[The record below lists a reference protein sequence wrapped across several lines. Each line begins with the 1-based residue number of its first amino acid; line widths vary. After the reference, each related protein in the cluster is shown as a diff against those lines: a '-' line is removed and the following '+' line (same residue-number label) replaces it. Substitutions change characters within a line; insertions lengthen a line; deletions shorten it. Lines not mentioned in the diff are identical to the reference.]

1 MRSSFMRAAA
11 VLALMACSVLAQA
24 QSEAPARVGRVSLVQ
39 GPVTISTEDGDQPEG
54 ALVNWPVT
62 SDNRIT
68 TERNARTEIR
78 IGSTAVR
85 LDGDSSLEVLELD
98 DDRLQLLLHY
108 GSANIRVRNAEVLD
122 GFSIETPQGR
132 VRMRE
137 AGRIRID
144 ADADSSVVDV
154 FDGVALVDA
163 DGSTI
168 SVRPGRRVEM
178 RQGDLLTA
186 LAVRTSF
193 DDWARL
199 RDQQDDRVVSDR
211 YVTTEMTGYEEL
223 DRYGSWSDNSE
234 YGPVWL
240 PRHVSA
246 GWAPYRDGRW
256 TWVSPWGWTWIDNAP
271 WGYAPSH
278 YGRWVMVNQRWG
290 WAPGRH
296 TGRPVWAPALV
307 GWVGGS
313 GWSLAFNSGSVHRSA
328 PAQGWYPL
336 GFGEHYVPGYRVK
349 NDHLRY
355 INRHARPHDGRRVR
369 DDDHRRRGLTVVPHD
384 QFKRRTPIVV
394 PSAPRG
400 VVTPLALQNA
410 PVAAPQAPQWS
421 RGERVRRPRDRAV
434 EADGSSYRVRRPLQP
449 APAPGVQPQ
458 VQAPVTAPVQVQ
470 PVPRRDGRGA
480 DDERREARGADDQR
494 PRWGDQRREQMEAAR
509 RVQLDQARQAQVEE
523 GRRNQLEQMR
533 QAQAEEGRRGQA
545 DQMRRAQEEEARRGQ
560 ADQMRQAQADEARR
574 GQADQ
579 MRRVQMDEMRRSRM
593 EEMRRAR
600 QGQMQQAP
608 AAVQQPA
615 QQQQM
620 PQAQPEPRRIAPQP
634 QMQAP
639 APAAAPAAQGVNPVT
654 QQERRVR
661 EEPQQ
666 RRGNRPG
673 LIQEN

>member
-1 MRSSFMRAAA
+1 MRSPFMRAAA
-11 VLALMACSVLAQA
+11 VLALMACSVFAQA

-39 GPVTISTEDGDQPEG
+39 GPVTISTQDGEQPEA

-68 TERNARTEIR
+68 TQRNARTEIR
-78 IGSTAVR
+78 VGSTAVR

-98 DDRLQLLLHY
+98 DERLQLLLHY
-108 GSANIRVRNAEVLD
+108 GSANIRVQNAEVLD

-137 AGRIRID
+137 AGRIRVD
-144 ADADSSVVDV
+144 ADPDASVVDV
-154 FDGVALVDA
+154 FDGVALVEA
-163 DGSTI
+163 DGSTF
-168 SVRPGRRVEM
+168 SLRPGRRVEM
-178 RQGDLLTA
+178 RQGDLITA

-278 YGRWVMVNQRWG
+278 YGRWVMINQRWG

-296 TGRPVWAPALV
+296 SGRPVWAPALV

-313 GWSLAFNSGSVHRSA
+313 GWSLAFNSGPLHRSA

-336 GFGEHYVPGYRVK
+336 GFGEQFAPSYRMK
-349 NDHLRY
+349 HDHLRY
-355 INRHARPHDGRRVR
+355 INRHARPHDGRRR
-369 DDDHRRRGLTVVPHD
+369 GDDHRRHGLTVVPHD
-384 QFKRRTPIVV
+384 HFKRRAPIVV
-394 PSAPRG
+394 PSTPRA
-400 VVTPLALQNA
+400 VVTPLALHNA
-410 PVAAPQAPQWS
+410 PVLAPQAPQD
-421 RGERVRRPRDRAV
+421 RRERIRRHRDDAIGAGDV
-434 EADGSSYRVRRPLQP
+434 SYRVRRPVQAAP
-449 APAPGVQPQ
+449 APAVQTPI
-458 VQAPVTAPVQVQ
+458 QAPAAVPVQ
-470 PVPRRDGRGA
+470 PVPRREHRGA
-480 DDERREARGADDQR
+480 DERREARAANDQR
-494 PRWGDQRREQMEAAR
+494 SDWREERREQMEAAR
-509 RVQLDQARQAQVEE
+509 RSQLDQLRQAQ
-523 GRRNQLEQMR
+523 M
-533 QAQAEEGRRGQA
+533 
-545 DQMRRAQEEEARRGQ
+545 EEARRGQ
-560 ADQMRQAQADEARR
+560 ADQRRQQ
-574 GQADQ
+574 
-579 MRRVQMDEMRRSRM
+579 M

-600 QGQMQQAP
+600 QGQMQAAP
-608 AAVQQPA
+608 P
-615 QQQQM
+615 QM
-620 PQAQPEPRRIAPQP
+620 PQAQPEPRRIAPPPQP

-639 APAAAPAAQGVNPVT
+639 APAPAAAPIQRESPVL
-654 QQERRVR
+654 QRRQR
-661 EEPQQ
+661 EEAP
-666 RRGNRPG
+666 RRGGRPVVN
-673 LIQEN
+673 QD

>member
-1 MRSSFMRAAA
+1 MRSPFMRAAA
-11 VLALMACSVLAQA
+11 LLALMACSVLAQA

-39 GPVTISTEDGDQPEG
+39 GPVTVSLDGGDQPEA

-68 TERNARTEIR
+68 TQRNGRTEIR
-78 IGSTAVR
+78 VGSTAVR

-98 DDRLQLLLHY
+98 DERLELLLHY
-108 GSANIRVRNAEVLD
+108 GSANIRVQNSEVLD

-137 AGRIRID
+137 AGRIRVD
-144 ADADSSVVDV
+144 ANPDASVVDV
-154 FDGVALVDA
+154 FDGVALVEA
-163 DGSTI
+163 DGSTF
-168 SVRPGRRVEM
+168 SLRPGRRVEM
-178 RQGDLLTA
+178 RQGDLVTA

-211 YVTTEMTGYEEL
+211 YVSTEMTGYEEL

-278 YGRWVMVNQRWG
+278 YGRWVMINQRWG

-313 GWSLAFNSGSVHRSA
+313 GWSLAFNSGPLHRSA

-336 GFGEHYVPGYRVK
+336 GFGEHFAPSYRMK
-349 NDHLRY
+349 HDHLRY
-355 INRHARPHDGRRVR
+355 INRHARPHESRRR
-369 DDDHRRRGLTVVPHD
+369 GDDHRRHGLTVVPHD
-384 QFKRRTPIVV
+384 HFQRRAPIVV
-394 PSAPRG
+394 PSTPRA

-410 PVAAPQAPQWS
+410 PVLAPQAPQDRRERIRRH
-421 RGERVRRPRDRAV
+421 RGDDI
-434 EADGSSYRVRRPLQP
+434 EAGDVSYRVRRP
-449 APAPGVQPQ
+449 VQPQ
-458 VQAPVTAPVQVQ
+458 IQAPAAVPVPVQ
-470 PVPRRDGRGA
+470 PTLGREHRGA
-480 DDERREARGADDQR
+480 DERREARAAQDQR
-494 PRWGDQRREQMEAAR
+494 GDWRGERREQMEAAR
-509 RVQLDQARQAQVEE
+509 R
-523 GRRNQLEQMR
+523 
-533 QAQAEEGRRGQA
+533 GQA
-545 DQMRRAQEEEARRGQ
+545 DQRRQQMEEMRRA
-560 ADQMRQAQADEARR
+560 
-574 GQADQ
+574 
-579 MRRVQMDEMRRSRM
+579 QMDEMRRAQM
-593 EEMRRAR
+593 DEMRRAR
-600 QGQMQQAP
+600 QVQMQAAP
-608 AAVQQPA
+608 QP
-615 QQQQM
+615 M

-639 APAAAPAAQGVNPVT
+639 APAPAPAAAPIQRESPVL
-654 QQERRVR
+654 Q
-661 EEPQQ
+661 QQ
-666 RRGNRPG
+666 RRQREEAPRRGGRPAVN
-673 LIQEN
+673 QD

>member
-1 MRSSFMRAAA
+1 MRSPFMRAAA
-11 VLALMACSVLAQA
+11 VLALMACSVFAQA

-39 GPVTISTEDGDQPEG
+39 GPVTISTQDGEQPEA

-68 TERNARTEIR
+68 TQRNARTEIR
-78 IGSTAVR
+78 VGSTAVR

-98 DDRLQLLLHY
+98 DERLQLLLHY
-108 GSANIRVRNAEVLD
+108 GSANIRVQNAEVLD

-137 AGRIRID
+137 AGRIRVD
-144 ADADSSVVDV
+144 ADPDASVVDV
-154 FDGVALVDA
+154 FDGVALVEA
-163 DGSTI
+163 DGSTF
-168 SVRPGRRVEM
+168 SLRPGRRVEM
-178 RQGDLLTA
+178 RQGDLITA

-278 YGRWVMVNQRWG
+278 YGRWVMINQRWG

-296 TGRPVWAPALV
+296 SGRPVWAPALV

-313 GWSLAFNSGSVHRSA
+313 GWSLAFNSGPLHRSA

-336 GFGEHYVPGYRVK
+336 GFGEQFAPSYRMK
-349 NDHLRY
+349 HDHLRY
-355 INRHARPHDGRRVR
+355 INRHARPHDGRRR
-369 DDDHRRRGLTVVPHD
+369 GDDHRRHGLTVVPHD
-384 QFKRRTPIVV
+384 HFKRRAPIVV
-394 PSAPRG
+394 PSTPRA
-400 VVTPLALQNA
+400 VVTPLALHNA
-410 PVAAPQAPQWS
+410 PVLAPQAPQD
-421 RGERVRRPRDRAV
+421 RRERIRRHRDDAIGAGDV
-434 EADGSSYRVRRPLQP
+434 SYRVRRPVLAAP
-449 APAPGVQPQ
+449 APAMQTPI
-458 VQAPVTAPVQVQ
+458 QAPAAVAVPIQ
-470 PVPRRDGRGA
+470 PLPRREHRGA
-480 DDERREARGADDQR
+480 DERREARAANDQR
-494 PRWGDQRREQMEAAR
+494 SDWREERREQMEAAR
-509 RVQLDQARQAQVEE
+509 RSQLDQLRQS
-523 GRRNQLEQMR
+523 QM
-533 QAQAEEGRRGQA
+533 
-545 DQMRRAQEEEARRGQ
+545 
-560 ADQMRQAQADEARR
+560 DEARR

-579 MRRVQMDEMRRSRM
+579 RRQQM

-600 QGQMQQAP
+600 QGQMQAAP
-608 AAVQQPA
+608 P
-615 QQQQM
+615 QM
-620 PQAQPEPRRIAPQP
+620 PQAQPEPRRIAPPPQP

-639 APAAAPAAQGVNPVT
+639 APAPAAAPIQRESPVL
-654 QQERRVR
+654 Q
-661 EEPQQ
+661 QQ
-666 RRGNRPG
+666 RRQREEAPRRGGRPVVN
-673 LIQEN
+673 QD

>member
-1 MRSSFMRAAA
+1 MRSPFKRAAA

-24 QSEAPARVGRVSLVQ
+24 QSEVPARVGRVSLVQ
-39 GPVTISTEDGDQPEG
+39 GPVSIGTEDGDQPEA

-68 TERNARTEIR
+68 TERNGRTEIR

-98 DDRLQLLLHY
+98 DDRLELMLHY
-108 GSANIRVRNAEVLD
+108 GSANIRIRNAEVLD

-137 AGRIRID
+137 AGRIRVD
-144 ADADSSVVDV
+144 ANRDGSLVDV
-154 FDGVALVDA
+154 FDGVALIEA
-163 DGSTI
+163 DGSTF
-168 SVRPGRRVEM
+168 SLRPGRRVEM
-178 RQGDLLTA
+178 REGDLITA

-240 PRHVSA
+240 PRHVSS

-278 YGRWVMVNQRWG
+278 YGRWVLINQRWG

-296 TGRPVWAPALV
+296 IGRPVWAPALV

-313 GWSLAFNSGSVHRSA
+313 GWSLAFNTGSLHRSA

-336 GFGEHYVPGYRVK
+336 GFGEHYAPGYRMK
-349 NDHLRY
+349 QDHLRY
-355 INRHARPHDGRRVR
+355 INRHARPHDGRRR
-369 DDDHRRRGLTVVPHD
+369 GDDHRRHGLTVVPHD
-384 QFKRRTPIVV
+384 QFKRRAPIVV
-394 PSAPRG
+394 PATPRA

-410 PVAAPQAPQWS
+410 PVLAPQAPLG
-421 RGERVRRPRDRAV
+421 RAERTRRPRERDMEV
-434 EADGSSYRVRRPLQP
+434 DGVSYRVRRPVQV
-449 APAPGVQPQ
+449 APAPGLQPQ
-458 VQAPVTAPVQVQ
+458 VQVPAVAPVQVQ
-470 PVPRRDGRGA
+470 PPAPIAQPAPRRDGRGA
-480 DDERREARGADDQR
+480 AYERDERRGADDQR
-494 PRWGDQRREQMEAAR
+494 SNWREER
-509 RVQLDQARQAQVEE
+509 RVQIDEAR
-523 GRRNQLEQMR
+523 RMQLEQT
-533 QAQAEEGRRGQA
+533 RRGEA
-545 DQMRRAQEEEARRGQ
+545 DQMRRTQ
-560 ADQMRQAQADEARR
+560 
-574 GQADQ
+574 
-579 MRRVQMDEMRRSRM
+579 M

-600 QGQMQQAP
+600 QGQMQAAP
-608 AAVQQPA
+608 APVAQPA
-615 QQQQM
+615 PRQR

-634 QMQAP
+634 QMPAPAPMAAPALAPMAAQAP
-639 APAAAPAAQGVNPVT
+639 ARAVNPVI
-654 QQERRVR
+654 QQERRSR
-661 EEPQQ
+661 EESQ

-673 LIQEN
+673 LNQD

>member
-1 MRSSFMRAAA
+1 MRSPLMRAAA

-39 GPVTISTEDGDQPEG
+39 GPVTISSEDGDQREG

-68 TERNARTEIR
+68 TERHARTEIR

-108 GSANIRVRNAEVLD
+108 GSASIRVRNAEVLD

-137 AGRIRID
+137 PGRIRID
-144 ADADSSVVDV
+144 AISGTSVVDV

-168 SVRPGRRVEM
+168 SVRRGRRVEM
-178 RQGDLLTA
+178 RQGELLTA

-234 YGPVWL
+234 YGPVWV
-240 PRHVSA
+240 PRHVSP

-278 YGRWVMVNQRWG
+278 YGRWVMVNQRWC

-313 GWSLAFNSGSVHRSA
+313 GWSLAFNSGSLHRTA

-336 GFGEHYVPGYRVK
+336 GFGEHYAPGYRVK
-349 NDHLRY
+349 NDHLHY
-355 INRHARPHDGRRVR
+355 INRHARPHDGRRGR
-369 DDDHRRRGLTVVPHD
+369 DDDHRRHGLTVVPHD
-384 QFKRRTPIVV
+384 QFRHRAPIVV

-410 PVAAPQAPQWS
+410 PVAAPQAPQWG
-421 RGERVRRPRDRAV
+421 RGERVRRPHDGAV
-434 EADGSSYRVRRPLQP
+434 EADGVSYRVRRPLQA

-470 PVPRRDGRGA
+470 PAPRRDRRGV
-480 DDERREARGADDQR
+480 DDEHQEARGADDQR

-509 RVQLDQARQAQVEE
+509 RIQLDQARQAQVEE
-523 GRRNQLEQMR
+523 GRRNQLDQMR
-533 QAQAEEGRRGQA
+533 QAQAEE
-545 DQMRRAQEEEARRGQ
+545 ARRL
-560 ADQMRQAQADEARR
+560 
-574 GQADQ
+574 QADQ
-579 MRRVQMDEMRRSRM
+579 MRRVQMDEMRRSQM

-600 QGQMQQAP
+600 QGQMQPAP

-620 PQAQPEPRRIAPQP
+620 PQAQPEPRHVAPQPQP

-639 APAAAPAAQGVNPVT
+639 APAAAPAAQGVNPVI
-654 QQERRVR
+654 QQERRAR
-661 EEPQQ
+661 EESQ

-673 LIQEN
+673 LNQD